1 LSFLEHEMN
10 LLTIDDITTMTKLSR
25 YHVRDVLVKSP
36 GFPPPA
42 PGTGPRKP
50 RWPESAVRKFFAG
63 KSAQKA
69 NNPPEP
75 A

>member
-1 LSFLEHEMN
+1 MN
-10 LLTIDDITTMTKLSR
+10 DLMTLDDITEMLRLSR
-25 YHVRDVLVKSP
+25 YHVRDVVVKTP

-50 RWPESAVRKFFAG
+50 RWPAKEVRKFFAG

-69 NNPPEP
+69 NTDSKP